1 MKLNIREKFKN
12 SILNKLINGG
22 NVEDQDI
29 ENITTSPD
37 DATTVMALRSSDQQ
51 LASSVANYKSG
62 IGFVASQ
69 EAVKTDTSKSSK
81 ASKNKAKSK
90 STPKKIKEADKSE
103 DFEQEL

>member
-1 MKLNIREKFKN
+1 MKLNIREKLKN

-22 NVEDQDI
+22 NVEEQDI

-37 DATTVMALRSSDQQ
+37 DAATVMALRSSDQK

-69 EAVKTDTSKSSK
+69 EAVKKDTSKNIS
-81 ASKNKAKSK
+81 SKNKNKSK
-90 STPKKIKEADKSE
+90 SAPKKIQEADKGE

>member
-69 EAVKTDTSKSSK
+69 EAVKTDTSKSK